1 MSLKVAEILHGQLL
15 DRYQVKLACADSRVA
30 AEQHLARLHSVQ
42 HSVATAWL
50 NIMPVKEQWHIDNDT
65 VKSALRF
72 MLGLSPG
79 PPTQSYFRCGCGF
92 QGYDCHHAMTC
103 PKMSG
108 VRTMRHNQ
116 IQNSVRYGCS
126 KAGCDTS
133 WEPKEGSMQELQ
145 CGDEGYGRRGDIL
158 VSTLEDLLNVD
169 VSVTHPAM
177 HSVRVKA
184 SKTPGA
190 AAEERDKQKRRY
202 HEKNGTPGYSFVP
215 FSVETY
221 GRLGKDAENL
231 LRDMA
236 ERAASTGDC
245 DRDCFLHWMRKEI
258 SLSLIRG
265 NARVFRR
272 YLGQLIRGTGT
283 NFQPGDDNPT
293 LGD

>member
-1 MSLKVAEILHGQLL
+1 
-15 DRYQVKLACADSRVA
+15 
-30 AEQHLARLHSVQ
+30 
-42 HSVATAWL
+42 
-50 NIMPVKEQWHIDNDT
+50 
-65 VKSALRF
+65 
-72 MLGLSPG
+72 
-79 PPTQSYFRCGCGF
+79 
-92 QGYDCHHAMTC
+92 
-103 PKMSG
+103 
-108 VRTMRHNQ
+108 
-116 IQNSVRYGCS
+116 
-126 KAGCDTS
+126 
-133 WEPKEGSMQELQ
+133 MQELQ

-177 HSVRVKA
+177 HSVRIKA

-190 AAEERDKQKRRY
+190 AAEERDKAKKRY

-215 FSVETY
+215 FSVESY

-231 LRDMA
+231 LKDMA

-245 DRDCFLHWMRKEI
+245 DRNGFLHWIRKEI

-283 NFQPGDDNPT
+283 DFHQGDDNPT
-293 LGD
+293 QDD